1 MGTLTTASV
10 SPDNLTL
17 SWSTVSGHFD
27 VFVVRVSDSLQ
38 LFDTLESK
46 VPSPGGNVTVSE
58 LLDATDYDIEL
69 YGTSH
74 GRRSS
79 SVFAHAITGTASFS
93 SCIHVS
99 LNACSRD
106 SRVIEPF
113 I

>member
-17 SWSTVSGHFD
+17 SWSTVAGHFD

-38 LFDTLESK
+38 LFDTLEFK

-69 YGTSH
+69 YGISH
-74 GRRSS
+74 GRRGP
-79 SVFAHAITGTASFS
+79 SVFAHAITGTASLSLLS
-93 SCIHVS
+93 SYTLIS
-99 LNACSRD
+99 LCPRTRTLMSL
-106 SRVIEPF
+106 
-113 I
+113 